1 MTSQLTNRAL
11 LVSLNISQWAARK
24 LDKEETR
31 QLAVRH
37 GTLEGAARVNKS
49 LLPTSKALDA
59 IHKKTGHIRTEFYKR
74 SLGWGQEG
82 VRIIKSEGYLDF
94 VKEFSTQKNEFNNLV
109 TTFVAEY
116 PAAQQEAQA
125 LLGPMYKAEDYP
137 DALTIHQRF
146 NMDIG
151 FFPVPTA
158 SDWRIS
164 LADDEITDL
173 QKQIEARVMES
184 QASAMKEAW
193 QRIADVVTKAH
204 ERLSDP
210 DNIFRDSLVDNAREL
225 CDILPSLN
233 IADDPEM
240 EKIRQALQGSLCTT
254 TPEALRTDMT
264 ARSHVNAALKDIM
277 DKMGAMYG

>member
-1 MTSQLTNRAL
+1 MTQLTNRAL
-11 LVSLNISQWAARK
+11 LVSLTVSQWAARK

-31 QLAVRH
+31 QLAVRN

-49 LLPTSKALDA
+49 LLPTSKALEA

-94 VKEFSTQKNEFNNLV
+94 VKEFGTQKIEFQNLV
-109 TTFVAEY
+109 SAFVQEY
-116 PAAQQEAQA
+116 PQAQQDAQK

-137 DALTIHQRF
+137 DALTIAHRF

-158 SDWRIS
+158 SDWRVS
-164 LADDEITDL
+164 LADEEISDL

-184 QASAMKEAW
+184 EGSAMKEAW
-193 QRIADVVTKAH
+193 QRIVDVVTKAH
-204 ERLSDP
+204 ERLADP
-210 DNIFRDSLVDNAREL
+210 DNIFRDSLVENAKEL

-240 EKIRQALQGSLCTT
+240 EKIRTALQGSLCAAS
-254 TPEALRTDMT
+254 PEALRTDMT
-264 ARSHVNAALKDIM
+264 VRLSVVNALKDIEA
-277 DKMGAMYG
+277 KMGAMYG

>member
-1 MTSQLTNRAL
+1 MTQLTNRAL
-11 LVSLNISQWAARK
+11 LVSLTVSQWAARK

-31 QLAVRH
+31 QLAVRN

-49 LLPTSKALDA
+49 LLPTSKALEA

-94 VKEFSTQKNEFNNLV
+94 VKEFGTQKIEFQNLV
-109 TTFVAEY
+109 SAFVQEY
-116 PAAQQEAQA
+116 PQAQQDAQK

-137 DALTIHQRF
+137 DALTIAHRF

-158 SDWRIS
+158 SDWRVS
-164 LADDEITDL
+164 LADEEISDL

-184 QASAMKEAW
+184 EGSAMKEAW
-193 QRIADVVTKAH
+193 QRIVDVVTKAH
-204 ERLSDP
+204 ERLADP
-210 DNIFRDSLVDNAREL
+210 DNIFRDSLVENAKEL

-240 EKIRQALQGSLCTT
+240 EKIRTALQGSLCAAS
-254 TPEALRTDMT
+254 PEALRTDMT
-264 ARSHVNAALKDIM
+264 VRLSVVNALKDIEA
-277 DKMGAMYG
+277 KMGAMYA

>member
-1 MTSQLTNRAL
+1 MTQLTNRAL
-11 LVSLNISQWAARK
+11 LVSLTVSQWAARK

-31 QLAVRH
+31 QLAVRN

-49 LLPTSKALDA
+49 LLPTSKALEA

-94 VKEFSTQKNEFNNLV
+94 VKEFGTQKIEFQNLV
-109 TTFVAEY
+109 SAFVQEY
-116 PAAQQEAQA
+116 PQAQQDAQA

-137 DALTIHQRF
+137 DALTIAHRF

-158 SDWRIS
+158 SDWRVS
-164 LADDEITDL
+164 LADEEISDL

-184 QASAMKEAW
+184 EGSAMKEAW
-193 QRIADVVTKAH
+193 QRIVDVVTKAH
-204 ERLSDP
+204 ERLADP
-210 DNIFRDSLVDNAREL
+210 DNIFRDSLVENAKEL

-240 EKIRQALQGSLCTT
+240 EKIRTALQGSLCAAS
-254 TPEALRTDMT
+254 PEALRTDMT
-264 ARSHVNAALKDIM
+264 VRLSVVNALKDIEA
-277 DKMGAMYG
+277 KMGAMYG